1 MRVLI
6 VEDDPEINQLL
17 SAYAELAGFEPDSA
31 LGGHDALT
39 ASASG
44 THSLV
49 LLDLMLPDMDGFE
62 VARRMKAAPATA
74 GVPVVILTA
83 LTSDVSRKQAEDVGA
98 AHYMTKP
105 FDPDELIQLMH
116 QHARKK

>member
-6 VEDDPEINQLL
+6 VEDDPEINELL
-17 SAYAELAGFEPDSA
+17 SAYAQLAGFEADC
-31 LGGHDALT
+31 ALT
-39 ASASG
+39 GRAALDAAIARP
-44 THSLV
+44 HDLV

-83 LTSDVSRKQAEDVGA
+83 LTSDVSRQQARDVGV

-105 FDPDELIQLMH
+105 FDPDELIGLMH
-116 QHARKK
+116 EHAQKQ